1 MKTKQLG
8 NSDLFI
14 TPVRFG
20 ASVIDSSA
28 WDQSAAAIHRALEL
42 LARISQGAVTVLAV
56 ILVAVIAWFDYVT
69 GDFSLAVFYL
79 VPVVLATWYAGGV
92 SGWFIGV
99 LSAAAWL
106 VGDPALSHAYGH
118 PLMPYWNAAMLA
130 LIYGIVAHLL
140 STLHRLQTELQER
153 VERRTASL
161 AEVHHRVKNNL
172 QIISSLLMLQ
182 AEKLSNPADKAVFD
196 ECRDRIYSMARL
208 HEQLYSSGE
217 FSDLDFAAHLREMAE
232 MLVRSHT
239 PQGCVLALDV
249 RADPVAVDL
258 DTAVTFGL
266 IANELLL
273 NALKHGF
280 AGRPA
285 GKLTVKLHGGN
296 RNEMTVRD
304 DGRGLP
310 TGFDATKNAGLG
322 LELVLGMTRQI
333 RGEAKIEN
341 DLAGGTRA
349 TIFFPSLLP
358 SKTVKTEP
366 QSKPTYHD

>member
-1 MKTKQLG
+1 VKAKQFS

-14 TPVRFG
+14 KPVRFG
-20 ASVIDSSA
+20 ASAVGTSA
-28 WDQSAAAIHRALEL
+28 WEQSLAPIHRALERL
-42 LARISQGAVTVLAV
+42 NGISQTAATALAV

-79 VPVVLATWYAGGV
+79 GPVVLATWYAGRV

-118 PLMPYWNAAMLA
+118 PLMPYWNATMLA

-140 STLHRLQTELQER
+140 STLHRLQAELHER
-153 VERRTASL
+153 VEQRTTSL

-182 AEKLSNPADKAVFD
+182 SEKLGNAADKAVFD

-217 FSDLDFAAHLREMAE
+217 FSDLDFAVHLRELAE

-239 PQGCVLALDV
+239 PQGCILALDV

-258 DTAVTFGL
+258 DTAVTLGL

-296 RNEMTVRD
+296 RRNQMTVRE
-304 DGRGLP
+304 DGCGLP
-310 TGFDATKNAGLG
+310 AGFDATKNAGLG
-322 LELVLGMTRQI
+322 LELLLGMTRQI
-333 RGEAKIEN
+333 RGEATIEN
-341 DLAGGTRA
+341 DPAGGTRA
-349 TIFFPSLLP
+349 TIFFPS
-358 SKTVKTEP
+358 KTEP
-366 QSKPTYHD
+366 QSKPTSNA

>member
-1 MKTKQLG
+1 MRTKQLS
-8 NSDLFI
+8 NSDFFI
-14 TPVRFG
+14 SSVRFG
-20 ASVIDSSA
+20 SSA
-28 WDQSAAAIHRALEL
+28 WEQSLAPIHRTLEL
-42 LARISQGAVTVLAV
+42 LGRMSHAAATILSVV
-56 ILVAVIAWFDYVT
+56 LVAVIAWFDYVT
-69 GDFSLAVFYL
+69 GDFSLALFYL
-79 VPVVLATWYAGGV
+79 APVVLATWNAGRL

-99 LSAAAWL
+99 LSAAGWL
-106 VGDPALSHAYGH
+106 VGDSVLSHAYGH

-140 STLHRLQTELQER
+140 STLHRLQAELQER
-153 VERRTASL
+153 IERRTAWL

-172 QIISSLLMLQ
+172 QIISSFLMLQ
-182 AEKLSNPADKAVFD
+182 AEKLSNAADKAVFD

-258 DTAVTFGL
+258 DTAVTLGL

-285 GKLTVKLHGGN
+285 GKLTVELYGGN
-296 RNEMTVRD
+296 RNEMTVRA
-304 DGRGLP
+304 DGRGLRP
-310 TGFDATKNAGLG
+310 GFDATKNAGLG
-322 LELVLGMTRQI
+322 LELVQGMTRQI

-341 DLAGGTRA
+341 DPAGGTRA
-349 TIFFPSLLP
+349 TIFFPSLTP
-358 SKTVKTEP
+358 SKTEP
-366 QSKPTYHD
+366 QSKLTSHD

>member
-1 MKTKQLG
+1 MRTKQLS
-8 NSDLFI
+8 NSDFFI
-14 TPVRFG
+14 SPVRFG
-20 ASVIDSSA
+20 SSA
-28 WDQSAAAIHRALEL
+28 WEQSLAPIHRTLEL
-42 LARISQGAVTVLAV
+42 LGRMSHAAATILSVV
-56 ILVAVIAWFDYVT
+56 LVAVIAWFDYVT
-69 GDFSLAVFYL
+69 GDFSLALFYL
-79 VPVVLATWYAGGV
+79 VPVVLASWNAGPV

-106 VGDPALSHAYGH
+106 VGDSALSRAYGH

-140 STLHRLQTELQER
+140 STLRRLQAELQER
-153 VERRTASL
+153 VERRTAWL

-182 AEKLSNPADKAVFD
+182 AEKLSNAADKAVFD

-239 PQGCVLALDV
+239 PQGCTLVLDV

-258 DTAVTFGL
+258 DTAVTLGL

-280 AGRPA
+280 SGRPA
-285 GKLTVKLHGGN
+285 GELTVELCGGN
-296 RNEMTVRD
+296 RNQMTVRD
-304 DGRGLP
+304 DGCGLP
-310 TGFDATKNAGLG
+310 PGFAARKNAGLG

-341 DLAGGTRA
+341 DPGGGTRT
-349 TIFFPSLLP
+349 TIFFPSLL
-358 SKTVKTEP
+358 SSETAKTEP
-366 QSKPTYHD
+366 PIQTDLP

>member
-1 MKTKQLG
+1 MKTKQLD

-20 ASVIDSSA
+20 ASTVSGSTWEHSA
-28 WDQSAAAIHRALEL
+28 VAIHRVLEFL
-42 LARISQGAVTVLAV
+42 DRISQTAATVLA
-56 ILVAVIAWFDYVT
+56 IMLVAVIACFDYVT
-69 GDFSLAVFYL
+69 GDFSLTLFYL
-79 VPVVLATWYAGGV
+79 MPVVLATWYAGYI
-92 SGWFIGV
+92 SGWFIGA
-99 LSAAAWL
+99 LSAAVWL
-106 VGDPALSHAYGH
+106 LGDSALSHADGH

-130 LIYGIVAHLL
+130 LIYGVVAHLL
-140 STLHRLQTELQER
+140 SMLHRLQTELQER
-153 VERRTASL
+153 VDQRTASL

-249 RADPVAVDL
+249 RADPVAVNL
-258 DTAVTFGL
+258 DTAVTLGL

-280 AGRPA
+280 GGRPT
-285 GKLTVKLHGGN
+285 GTLTVELYAGN
-296 RNEMTVRD
+296 PNQMTVRD
-304 DGRGLP
+304 DGCGLP
-310 TGFDATKNAGLG
+310 PEFDATKNAGLG

-341 DLAGGTRA
+341 DPAGGTRA

-358 SKTVKTEP
+358 SKTAKREP
-366 QSKPTYHD
+366 KSKPTSHD

>member
-1 MKTKQLG
+1 MRTNQLG
-8 NSDLFI
+8 NSDLFL
-14 TPVRFG
+14 TPVVFG
-20 ASVIDSSA
+20 ASVIVSA
-28 WDQSAAAIHRALEL
+28 AWRQSAAAIHRALTL

-79 VPVVLATWYAGGV
+79 VPVVLATWYAGRV

-106 VGDPALSHAYGH
+106 VGDPALSRAYGH

-130 LIYGIVAHLL
+130 LTYGIVAYLL
-140 STLHRLQTELQER
+140 STLHRLQAELQER
-153 VERRTASL
+153 VDRRTASL
-161 AEVHHRVKNNL
+161 AEVHHRIKNNL

-182 AEKLSNPADKAVFD
+182 AEKLSNAADKAVFD
-196 ECRDRIYSMARL
+196 ECRDRVYSMARL

-239 PQGCVLALDV
+239 PQGCTLVLDV

-258 DTAVTFGL
+258 DTAVTLGL

-273 NALKHGF
+273 NALKPGF
-280 AGRPA
+280 SGGPA
-285 GKLTVKLHGGN
+285 VAVKVELGGGN

-304 DGRGLP
+304 DGRGLRP
-310 TGFDATKNAGLG
+310 GFDATNNAGLG

-341 DLAGGTRA
+341 EPAGGTRA

-358 SKTVKTEP
+358 SKTVKTEL

>member
-1 MKTKQLG
+1 MKTKQLS

-14 TPVRFG
+14 TPTRFG
-20 ASVIDSSA
+20 TSA
-28 WDQSAAAIHRALEL
+28 WKQSFAPIHRALEL
-42 LARISQGAVTVLAV
+42 LARISQTAATVLAIV
-56 ILVAVIAWFDYVT
+56 LVAVIAWFDYVT
-69 GDFSLAVFYL
+69 GDFSLALFYL
-79 VPVVLATWYAGGV
+79 VPVVLATWYAGPV

-106 VGDPALSHAYGH
+106 VGDSALSRAYGH

-140 STLHRLQTELQER
+140 SSLHRLQAELQER
-153 VERRTASL
+153 IERRTASL
-161 AEVHHRVKNNL
+161 AEVRHRVKNNL
-172 QIISSLLMLQ
+172 QIISSLLMFHTEN
-182 AEKLSNPADKAVFD
+182 AGNAADKAVFD

-217 FSDLDFAAHLREMAE
+217 LSDLDFATHLREMVE

-239 PQGCVLALDV
+239 PQGCILALDV

-258 DTAVTFGL
+258 DTAVTLGL

-285 GKLTVKLHGGN
+285 GKLTVELYGGN

-304 DGRGLP
+304 DGCGLP
-310 TGFDATKNAGLG
+310 PGFDATKDAGLG

-341 DLAGGTRA
+341 DPAGGTRA
-349 TIFFPSLLP
+349 AIFFPSLLP
-358 SKTVKTEP
+358 SKTVKTEL